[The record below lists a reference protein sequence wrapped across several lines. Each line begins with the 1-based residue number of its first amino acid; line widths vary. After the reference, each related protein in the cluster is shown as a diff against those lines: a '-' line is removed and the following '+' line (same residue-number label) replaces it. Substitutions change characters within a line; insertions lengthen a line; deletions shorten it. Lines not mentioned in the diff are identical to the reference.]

1 MAATCHPRLGG
12 ASRQGGGGRRM
23 YPCQKITGEE
33 KIMKNLRFILLVAGI
48 VSLSSCGL
56 YREYER
62 PEVGFTD
69 SLYRRLPETKDNISL
84 AQMSWEEL
92 FTDPMLREWITL
104 GLKHNTDLNV
114 AIFKVEEA
122 EASLMA
128 ARGAFLPG
136 VSFNA
141 NGGIATPSGADFSTN
156 LTASWEADIFGSLTN
171 AKRKAAAA
179 LEQSVAYRQAVQT
192 KLVATIAN
200 TYYTLL
206 MLDEQLSVS
215 QRTYENWK
223 ENIRTMEAL
232 KRAGKTNEAA
242 VLQAKSNQLNV
253 EGSMISLEQQ
263 IIEMENSLSSLLGIV
278 PMTIRRGNLN
288 EQNFPLELSQGI
300 PAELLA
306 KRPDVKQ
313 AELALAQAYYATN
326 QARAS
331 FYPKL
336 NLSGVLGWTASGKS
350 VNPGDFIADLG
361 ASLMQP
367 VFNKRV
373 LKANLK
379 KAEAQQKAALYEF
392 KQSLLDAGVEVN
404 NALIQWQTAQES
416 LKIDQKKVVHLQAAV
431 WNTQL
436 LMKHGLTNYLEVLTA
451 QQTLL
456 QAELAVAS
464 DKFEQ
469 IQGVINLYHALGGGY
484 ED

>member
-1 MAATCHPRLGG
+1 MAFA
-12 ASRQGGGGRRM
+12 
-23 YPCQKITGEE
+23 
-33 KIMKNLRFILLVAGI
+33 
-48 VSLSSCGL
+48 
-56 YREYER
+56 
-62 PEVGFTD
+62 D
-69 SLYRRLPETKDNISL
+69 SLYRRLPEVADTNSL
-84 AQMSWEEL
+84 AHMSWEDF
-92 FTDPMLREWITL
+92 FTDPVLKEWIEV

-114 AIFKVEEA
+114 ARTKVQEA
-122 EASLMA
+122 EATLMA

-136 VSFNA
+136 ANFNA
-141 NGGIATPSGADFSTN
+141 AGAVASSGGSNFSAN
-156 LTASWEADIFGSLTN
+156 VTAGWEADIFGSLTN

-179 LEQSVAYRQAVQT
+179 LQQSIAYRQAVQT
-192 KLVATIAN
+192 QLVATIAN

-206 MLDEQLSVS
+206 MLDEQLRVS
-215 QRTYENWK
+215 QRTHENWK

-253 EGSMISLEQQ
+253 EGSMLSLEQQ
-263 IIEMENSLSSLLGIV
+263 ITELENSMSSLLGVV
-278 PMTIRRGNLN
+278 PMTIRRGHLN
-288 EQNFPLELSQGI
+288 DQNFPLELSQGL
-300 PAELLA
+300 PAELLSR
-306 KRPDVKQ
+306 RPDVKQ

-326 QARAS
+326 QAKAS

-336 NLSGVLGWTASGKS
+336 NLSGVLGWTASGAS
-350 VNPGDFIADLG
+350 VDPGTFLAELG
-361 ASLMQP
+361 ASLAQP
-367 VFNKRV
+367 IFNKRS

-379 KAEAQQKAALYEF
+379 KAEAQQEAALYEF

-404 NALIQWQTAQES
+404 NALVQWQTAQES